1 MSLPFSA
8 KASVFGKS
16 HVPSDL
22 FRSSSPVVLMVEDH
36 LDVGDEM
43 KHVLELN
50 GYHVIETDNGQDAA
64 KRARYNSP
72 DLLLVDL
79 DVPLLYELV
88 AARQIIKHAR
98 LGTMPVVIV
107 THEDVVDTIPMM
119 EVGVR
124 RNEYVTRLSDYEQ
137 LEHLLDYL
145 LPVAQQAA
153 HAARTRSWAP
163 RASAIASA
171 IAPLKGNSP
180 MLADQLNPEV
190 VVHGRAQLS
199 PRRLPANKPKVLIVE
214 SHDDTREMLRI
225 VLETKGCLVMGA
237 CNGLEGVELARKE
250 QPDLILMAGGLP
262 LLGGLAATRRIRE
275 DALLRGV
282 LIIALNSWGTP
293 SYHAAALDAGCND
306 CLVKPI
312 DFAHLESYLALLFDP
327 GRSLRVEVE

>member
-1 MSLPFSA
+1 MSLTFST
-8 KASVFGKS
+8 KASGFGKP
-16 HVPSDL
+16 HVSSDL

-36 LDVGDEM
+36 LDVGAEM

-88 AARQIIKHAR
+88 AARQIIKHAE
-98 LGTMPVVIV
+98 LGRMPVVIV

-145 LPVAQQAA
+145 LPVAQEAA
-153 HAARTRSWAP
+153 HAARTRFLTP
-163 RASAIASA
+163 RVSAVAQVRKNSA
-171 IAPLKGNSP
+171 
-180 MLADQLNPEV
+180 MLPDPLNPRLV
-190 VVHGRAQLS
+190 VDARALS

-214 SHDDTREMLRI
+214 NHDDTREKLRL
-225 VLETKGCLVMGA
+225 VLEKKGCLVVGA
-237 CNGLEGVELARKE
+237 GNGLEGVELARKE

-282 LIIALNSWGTP
+282 LIIALNSWGNP

-306 CLVKPI
+306 CLAKPI
-312 DFAHLESYLALLFDP
+312 DFDHLESYLGLLFDP
-327 GRSLRVEVE
+327 GRSLRVQVD

>member
-1 MSLPFSA
+1 MSLTLSA
-8 KASVFGKS
+8 KSSVFGKR
-16 HVPSDL
+16 HVSPDL

-36 LDVGDEM
+36 LDVGTEM

-98 LGTMPVVIV
+98 LGTIPVVIV
-107 THEDVVDTIPMM
+107 THENVVDTIPMM

-153 HAARTRSWAP
+153 HAARTRSPAP
-163 RASAIASA
+163 RASAIAGA
-171 IAPLKGNSP
+171 MAQVKGNSP
-180 MLADQLNPEV
+180 MLPDPLNPKV
-190 VVHGRAQLS
+190 VVHARAQLS
-199 PRRLPANKPKVLIVE
+199 PRPLPANKPKVLIVE

-225 VLETKGCLVMGA
+225 ILEMKGCSVMDAG
-237 CNGLEGVELARKE
+237 NGLEGVELALKE
-250 QPDLILMAGGLP
+250 QPDLILMAGSLP
-262 LLGGLAATRRIRE
+262 LLDGLAATRRIRKE
-275 DALLRGV
+275 ALVGGV
-282 LIIALNSWGTP
+282 LIIALNSWATP

-312 DFAHLESYLALLFDP
+312 DFDHLESYLTLLFDP
-327 GRSLRVEVE
+327 GRSSR